1 MMLSTDWSTISSF
14 ATALGTL
21 VLAIAT
27 FVAVRSANRA
37 ARIAEAAYQVAL
49 RPVLVTSRLQDP
61 VQKIRWMDNHWS
73 RLEGGRATAELVDG
87 SIYMAISVRNVGSG
101 LAVPFGWSLREGA
114 STAETPHHNPEE
126 FRSQTRDLYVAP
138 SDVGFWQAAIRSA
151 EDPDYQWLSR
161 TVATM
166 APFTVELLYGDHDG
180 RQRTITRFAM
190 IPWTR
195 AEDDIEWYPT
205 VSRHWYL
212 DRPDPR

>member
-1 MMLSTDWSTISSF
+1 MMLSTDWSTIASF

-37 ARIAEAAYQVAL
+37 GRIAEAAYQVAL

-61 VQKIRWMDNHWS
+61 LQKVRWMDDHWA
-73 RLEGGRATAELVDG
+73 RLDGGRATAELVDG
-87 SIYMAISVRNVGSG
+87 SIYLAISIRNVGQG
-101 LAVPFGWSLREGA
+101 LAVPFGWSLTGGA
-114 STAETPHHNPEE
+114 PRIDMMHHDPED

-151 EDPDYQWLSR
+151 EDPDYAWLSR
-161 TVATM
+161 SVANM
-166 APFTVELLYGDHDG
+166 EPFTIELLYGDHEG

-195 AEDDIEWYPT
+195 ADDDVEWYPT
-205 VSRHWYL
+205 VARHWYL